1 MFLDKQ
7 RIKIVTKR
15 PMKELMK
22 NVLQDEGVKYMKL
35 KNQLTIA

>member
-15 PMKELMK
+15 LMKELMK
-22 NVLQDEGVKYMKL
+22 NVLQDEGAKYMKQ